1 MALNRACTFPRY
13 IVFFNKPPW
22 VIIDT
27 AARFFSLFFLLLY
40 FSRVYIC
47 FFSFFPLPL
56 LPFLEF
62 ISFSPVLLLALLIL
76 LRATVVP
83 SAPWTEMN
91 INEPLSQRSRN
102 GKI

>member
-27 AARFFSLFFLLLY
+27 AARFFSLFFYILPCVYMFLL
-40 FSRVYIC
+40 
-47 FFSFFPLPL
+47 FFSPL

-62 ISFSPVLLLALLIL
+62 ISFSPALLLALLIL

>member
-40 FSRVYIC
+40 SPVCIYVSSL
-47 FFSFFPLPL
+47 FFPL

-62 ISFSPVLLLALLIL
+62 ISFSPALLLALLIL